1 MSQGKHD
8 SSKIKA
14 KSNTKLFFSGV
25 LFLTIANLIVKV
37 IGLLFKMPMSNNFGD
52 TVMGYYN
59 AAYKIYTWF
68 YMISTAGLPVAVS
81 ILVSEAKTQGRLD
94 QIKRI
99 FRATVVMFF
108 IIGLA
113 GSSMMFF
120 GAGWFSRDVIQNE
133 PARYSIMVIAP
144 MLFFICLS
152 SAMRGYFQG
161 FQQMIP
167 TAVSELIEAFCKLG
181 VGIAFA
187 LYAKEKYGADQY
199 HIIAAYAAV
208 GLTVGAALSMVY
220 LVFAKLLF
228 KEKRYTAEFLE
239 KCGGEDH
246 SVDPFGKTL
255 RRILVIA
262 LPIALSASIM
272 PLADLLD
279 SVIVQRLLQRGGMFF
294 AALGQEEMTHIYG
307 IYTTKAVSM
316 FNLPPVLI
324 YPISA
329 SIIPL
334 ISAARAQRDKARVQ
348 TIMSSSFR
356 VAVLL
361 GAPCALGLVALAE
374 PVLSVFYTNKE
385 DVAAAAPL
393 LRLLAPATFFVCL
406 LAVMTAIL
414 QSAKRERLP
423 LVSIAIGVVVKIASS
438 YLLIGL
444 FGMIGT
450 PISTLVCYITIC
462 SIHMHFCRKYA
473 GLRVNFLRD
482 LARPIL
488 CGAVCALTAYGAE
501 KLFSIIHPGRF
512 ATLGAIVVAAVVYAV
527 VIFLLRAITL
537 DDVLLLPK
545 GAKIAR
551 ALQKIKLLKA

>member
-1 MSQGKHD
+1 M
-8 SSKIKA
+8 KA

-25 LFLTIANLIVKV
+25 LFLTIANLVVKV

-81 ILVSEAKTQGRLD
+81 ILVSEAKTKGRLD

-99 FRATVVMFF
+99 FRATLILFF
-108 IIGLA
+108 VIGLA
-113 GSSMMFF
+113 GSGIMYF
-120 GAGWFSRDVIQNE
+120 GAGWYSRDIIQNE

-152 SAMRGYFQG
+152 SSMRGYFQG

-181 VGIAFA
+181 VGIVLA
-187 LYAKEKYGADQY
+187 LYARETYGADQY

-208 GLTVGAALSMVY
+208 GLTIGAALSMVY
-220 LVFAKLLF
+220 LFFAKLLF
-228 KEKRYTAEFLE
+228 KERRYTAEFLE

-246 SVDPFGKTL
+246 STDPLGKTM
-255 RRILVIA
+255 RRLLVIA

-279 SVIVQRLLQRGGMFF
+279 SVIVQRLLQRGGLFF
-294 AALGQEEMTHIYG
+294 TALGQEEMTHIYG

-334 ISAARAQRDKARVQ
+334 ISAARAQKDHARVQ

-361 GAPCALGLVALAE
+361 GAPCALGLVAIAE
-374 PVLSVFYTNKE
+374 PVLSVFYTNRE

-414 QSAKRERLP
+414 QSAKKERLP
-423 LVSIAIGVVVKIASS
+423 LISMAAGVVVKIASS
-438 YLLIGL
+438 YILIGL

-450 PISTLVCYITIC
+450 PISTLVCYVTIC
-462 SIHMHFCRKYA
+462 TIHMHFCRKYA

-482 LARPIL
+482 LVRPIF
-488 CGAVCALTAYGAE
+488 CGAVCALAAYGAHL
-501 KLFSIIHPGRF
+501 LFEMIHPGRI
-512 ATLGAIVVAAVVYAV
+512 ATLAAIAVAAIVYVV
-527 VIFLLRAITL
+527 VIFLFRAITL

-545 GAKIAR
+545 GGKIAR
-551 ALQKIKLLKA
+551 VLQKIKLLKA